1 MAFYGLNPDMLAQ
14 CATKL
19 AQAEQ
24 RFTNAQLE
32 YLRQYYTVNKYPL
45 SHHLHTIAEQW
56 NTEDFD
62 FFISLADWFLGRRMA
77 EREIVER
84 RDQGRIAAA

>member
-1 MAFYGLNPDMLAQ
+1 MAFYGLNPDLLAQ
-14 CATKL
+14 CATKF

-24 RFTNAQLE
+24 KFTNEQLE

-45 SHHLHTIAEQW
+45 SHDFQAIAKQW
-56 NTEDFD
+56 NIDDFH
-62 FFISLADWFLGRRMA
+62 FNISLDYWFLGRRMA
-77 EREIVER
+77 EQEIVER